1 MTRTILLS
9 LWLCCLPF
17 EAVLAAPDIQS
28 LIETGNL
35 QWQKGKL
42 PEAEAS
48 FKQAMD
54 LAPESASAYA
64 RLGSLYLTQN
74 RTGEAI
80 AIYQE
85 AIMRDAENPRLFLAL
100 SIAYLHQ
107 SHYEMAQA
115 MVEQALSLN
124 PQLKDALKMQQYI
137 QAKQQVLRVA
147 ESKQKQQQ

>member
-9 LWLCCLPF
+9 LWLCCLPL
-17 EAVLAAPDIQS
+17 APVLAAPDLQS
-28 LIETGNL
+28 LIATGNL
-35 QWQKGKL
+35 QWQKGEL
-42 PEAEAS
+42 AEAEAS
-48 FKQAMD
+48 FRRAMD
-54 LAPESASAYA
+54 LAPASASAYA

-80 AIYQE
+80 TIYQE

-107 SHYEMAQA
+107 SHYAMAQA
-115 MVEQALSLN
+115 MVEQALSLD

-137 QAKQQVLRVA
+137 QTKQQVLSVA
-147 ESKQKQQQ
+147 ESK